1 MEIGIGLFG
10 GLFLP
15 LSEWCGSLYV
25 FLAGQFGLDSIAAT
39 TAKFVLS
46 VALIFV
52 PSFLMGGTLPVLSR
66 FIIRSL
72 ARVESDVGWLYGI
85 NSLGAM
91 TGSVIAGFVLIPSL
105 GLNLTVLFAVAL
117 NLAVGLVAL
126 LWQAVARPLAHDGH
140 DNEAEAASFYPRNQ
154 VLVAVCGVALSGAA
168 ALIYEIAWIRLLS
181 LVLGSS
187 AYSFSLMLAAF
198 IGGLAAGGFAVSR
211 PWVAKFDSY
220 LLFAVAELSAAIA
233 VVLTLPVYE
242 RLPFYFAFIA
252 DHFVRV
258 PGSFWVYQ
266 AIQFLTAFSLMFVPT
281 FFMGMAVP
289 LATRV
294 AARSLETAGRQI
306 GQVFAANTTGT
317 IVGAVAAGL
326 FLLPMLGIKRLIELA
341 VAINLLVGLAAVAFA
356 PRWRS
361 IQKGWLAGS
370 SLAFFV
376 WYLLFFPAW
385 DHNILSSGMFR
396 QRGATLGTSYQEF
409 KDSRREKI
417 LYYRD
422 GANMTVAVL
431 QAGDEHIV
439 LKVNGKVD
447 ASTTGDL
454 PTQILSGHLPLL
466 LQPLARR
473 VLVIGMGSGITA
485 GSVLRHPVERVDLA
499 EISPEVVEGSRFFSP
514 FNHEPLR
521 DPRLRLH
528 VEDAKTFLRVP
539 GARYD
544 VIISEPSNP
553 WMAGTA
559 NLFSVEFYRDARQ
572 RLVPEGLMVQW
583 FHTYEMSDET
593 LRLVLRTFAGAFEH
607 VSLWS
612 PKAGDLLLIGSQKP
626 PVLDLT
632 KSFERV
638 KDAAVRED
646 LARVGIRSLA
656 GVMSLQAL
664 SDKGVRSAAGKGR
677 LNEDVFPVL
686 EYEAPKAFFL
696 GQTAQLLTRRDERR
710 QPLAA
715 SPLYLHRYR
724 SEMLGAEESKEIALY
739 HFSNGS
745 LVDLGMV
752 RPFLDV
758 WLEERPNDPEA
769 RWLLARLEERAGNP
783 GGSLREINSLLESDP
798 NNRDYLDT
806 AARLE
811 FQKYLAERS
820 FLNHHVPER
829 VLAYLDRLEKLTEDR
844 KERVYQKIAQVHAL
858 SGNLPSAVE
867 YLERAAMTARGSGG
881 GADSIWLEAAQTAL
895 QMNDSTKALACV
907 KEALLANPNNGAA
920 RRMLQRL
927 SEASLESARRGSSGK
942 G

>member
-1 MEIGIGLFG
+1 MEIAIGLFG

-25 FLAGQFGLDSIAAT
+25 SLAGRFGLDSVAAT

-66 FIIRSL
+66 FILRSL

-91 TGSVIAGFVLIPSL
+91 TGSLVAGFVLIPSF
-105 GLNLTVLFAVAL
+105 GLNLTVIFAVAL
-117 NLAVGLVAL
+117 NLGVGLAAL
-126 LWQAVARPLAHDGH
+126 AWQARGRTIEGYASDKETDAP
-140 DNEAEAASFYPRNQ
+140 SFYTRSQ
-154 VLVAVCGVALSGAA
+154 VIVAVCGIAFSGAA

-198 IGGLAAGGFAVSR
+198 IAGLAAGGFAVSR
-211 PWVAKFDSY
+211 SWVARFDSY
-220 LLFAVAELSAAIA
+220 LLFAVAELAAGIA

-258 PGSFWVYQ
+258 PGSFWLYQ
-266 AIQFLTAFSLMFVPT
+266 AIQFLAAFLLMVLPT
-281 FFMGMAVP
+281 FFMGMALP

-294 AARSLETAGRQI
+294 AARSLGTAGREI

-326 FLLPMLGIKRLIELA
+326 FLLPVLGIKRLIEFA
-341 VAINLLVGLAAVAFA
+341 VAINLLVGLVALWAA
-356 PRWRS
+356 PRWRP
-361 IQKGWLAGS
+361 IQKISLAGS

-376 WYLLFFPAW
+376 WYLFFFPAW

-396 QRGATLGTSYQEF
+396 QRGTTLGTSYREF

-431 QAGDEHIV
+431 EAGKEHIV

-466 LQPLARR
+466 LQPLARQ

-485 GSVLRHPVERVDLA
+485 GSVLRHSVERVDLV
-499 EISPEVVEGSRFFSP
+499 EISPEVVEGSQFFSR

-559 NLFSVEFYRDARQ
+559 NLFSVEFYRDVRR
-572 RLVPEGLMVQW
+572 RLAPEGLMVQW

-626 PVLDLT
+626 PVLDLA
-632 KSFERV
+632 KSLERV
-638 KDAAVRED
+638 KDVPVRED

-656 GVMSLQAL
+656 AVMSLQVL

-677 LNEDVFPVL
+677 LNEDGFPIL

-710 QPLAA
+710 QPIAD
-715 SPLYLHRYR
+715 SPLYLHRHL
-724 SEMLGAEESKEIALY
+724 SDMLGAEETKEIALY

-745 LVDLGMV
+745 LVDLGV
-752 RPFLDV
+752 ARPFLDL
-758 WLEERPNDPEA
+758 WFQQRPNDPEA
-769 RWLLARLEERAGNP
+769 RWLLARIEDRRGNSE
-783 GGSLREINSLLESDP
+783 GSLKEINSLLESDP

-811 FQKYLAERS
+811 FQKYLGQRS
-820 FLNHHVPER
+820 FLNYRVPER
-829 VLAYLDRLEKLTEDR
+829 ALAYLDRLAKLTADR
-844 KERVYQKIAQVHAL
+844 KERVYQKIAQVHTL
-858 SGNLPSAVE
+858 SGNFPSALE

-881 GADSIWLEAAQTAL
+881 PADSIWLEAAETAL
-895 QMNDSTKALACV
+895 QLNDSTKALACV
-907 KEALLANPNNGAA
+907 KEALVVNPNNGAA
-920 RRMLQRL
+920 RRMLQKL
-927 SEASLESARRGSSGK
+927 SEAAFESAR
-942 G
+942 